1 MWEGIEGSGG
11 YGISGLTLA
20 PKRVVNMKRIYAI
33 MFISLAFVF
42 LFNLNTF
49 AQKDNAEHISIILPT
64 ESIARFVTKLLPY
77 EINLGENSSGSLF
90 IKSINNI
97 KIEDNKISFSLS
109 IYGKDI
115 TYSVKMGQQTASIEI
130 GSVNLL
136 NDWESSIR
144 FDVDKKV
151 LYIKPHL
158 KKPVDTKKEN
168 YNEILIN
175 SIFIA
180 FSDIE
185 YPVDL
190 QEIDPITTEIM
201 DKLLTVNIE
210 ILNIYAANNKMT
222 IEFRPIPHISDKNKI
237 PVENGN

>member
-1 MWEGIEGSGG
+1 MWEGVEGAGG

-20 PKRVVNMKRIYAI
+20 PKWVVNMKRLYAI
-33 MFISLAFVF
+33 IFISLVFVF

-64 ESIARFVTKLLPY
+64 ESIAKFVTKLLPY
-77 EINLGENSSGSLF
+77 EINMGENISGSFL
-90 IKSINNI
+90 IKSIDNI
-97 KIEDNKISFSLS
+97 KIEDKKISFSS
-109 IYGKDI
+109 YISGKDI
-115 TYSVKMGQQTASIEI
+115 TYSAKMGQQTASIEI

-158 KKPVDTKKEN
+158 KNPIDTKNAN

-175 SIFIA
+175 SLFIV

-185 YPVDL
+185 YPFDL
-190 QEIDPITTEIM
+190 QEIDPISTEIM
-201 DKLLTVNIE
+201 GKLLTVNFE
-210 ILNIYAANNKMT
+210 ILNIYAANSKMT

>member
-1 MWEGIEGSGG
+1 
-11 YGISGLTLA
+11 
-20 PKRVVNMKRIYAI
+20 MKRIYAI
-33 MFISLAFVF
+33 VLISLAFVS

-64 ESIARFVTKLLPY
+64 ESIAEFVTRLLPY
-77 EINLGENSSGSLF
+77 EINLGENISGSLF

-109 IYGKDI
+109 IQGKDI

-130 GSVNLL
+130 GSVDLL
-136 NDWESSIR
+136 NDWECSIR

-158 KKPVDTKKEN
+158 KKPVDTNKEN

-175 SIFIA
+175 SIFIV

-190 QEIDPITTEIM
+190 QELDPITAEIL
-201 DKLLTVNIE
+201 DKLLTVNFE
-210 ILNIYAANNKMT
+210 ILNIYAADNKMT
-222 IEFRPIPHISDKNKI
+222 IEFRPIPHLSDKNKI
-237 PVENGN
+237 PVEHDN

>member
-1 MWEGIEGSGG
+1 
-11 YGISGLTLA
+11 
-20 PKRVVNMKRIYAI
+20 
-33 MFISLAFVF
+33 
-42 LFNLNTF
+42 
-49 AQKDNAEHISIILPT
+49 
-64 ESIARFVTKLLPY
+64 VTKLLPY
-77 EINLGENSSGSLF
+77 EINLGENFSGHLF

-97 KIEDNKISFSLS
+97 KIEDNKISFSLF

-115 TYSVKMGQQTASIEI
+115 TYSVKMGQQTAGIEL

-151 LYIKPHL
+151 LYITPHL
-158 KKPVDTKKEN
+158 KKPVDTKKKN

-175 SIFIA
+175 SLFIVL
-180 FSDIE
+180 SDIE

-201 DKLLTVNIE
+201 DKLLTVNFE

-222 IEFRPIPHISDKNKI
+222 IEFRPIPHISNKNKI

>member
-1 MWEGIEGSGG
+1 
-11 YGISGLTLA
+11 
-20 PKRVVNMKRIYAI
+20 MKRIYAI

-42 LFNLNTF
+42 LFNLNSF

-64 ESIARFVTKLLPY
+64 ESIAKFVTGLLPY
-77 EINLGENSSGSLF
+77 EINLGEKFSGSLF
-90 IKSINNI
+90 IKSINYI
-97 KIEDNKISFSLS
+97 KIEDNKISFSLF

-115 TYSVKMGQQTASIEI
+115 TYSVKIGQQTASIEI

-136 NDWESSIR
+136 SDWESSIR

-158 KKPVDTKKEN
+158 KKTVDTKKKN

-175 SIFIA
+175 SLFIV

-201 DKLLTVNIE
+201 DKLLTVNFE

-222 IEFRPIPHISDKNKI
+222 IEFRPIPHISDKNNI
-237 PVENGN
+237 PVKNGN

>member
-1 MWEGIEGSGG
+1 MWEGIEETGG

-33 MFISLAFVF
+33 IFISLAFVF
-42 LFNLNTF
+42 LFSLNTF
-49 AQKDNAEHISIILPT
+49 AKKDNAEHISIILPT

-77 EINLGENSSGSLF
+77 EINLGENFSGSFF

-97 KIEDNKISFSLS
+97 KIEVDKISFSLL

-115 TYSVKMGQQTASIEI
+115 TYSVKMGQQTAGIEL

-158 KKPVDTKKEN
+158 INPVDTEKAS

-175 SIFIA
+175 SLFIV

-201 DKLLTVNIE
+201 DKLLTLNFE

-222 IEFRPIPHISDKNKI
+222 IEFRPTPHISDKNKVS
-237 PVENGN
+237 VENSN

>member
-1 MWEGIEGSGG
+1 MWEGIEGAGG

-33 MFISLAFVF
+33 MFINLAFVF

-64 ESIARFVTKLLPY
+64 ESIAKFVTRLLPY
-77 EINLGENSSGSLF
+77 EINMGENISGSFL
-90 IKSINNI
+90 IKSIDNI
-97 KIEDNKISFSLS
+97 KIEDNKISFSSS

-115 TYSVKMGQQTASIEI
+115 TYSAKMGQQTASIEI

-136 NDWESSIR
+136 NDWESFIR

-158 KKPVDTKKEN
+158 KNPVDTKKEN

-190 QEIDPITTEIM
+190 QGIDPITTEIM
-201 DKLLTVNIE
+201 DKLLTVNFE

-222 IEFRPIPHISDKNKI
+222 IEFRPIPHLSDKI

>member
-1 MWEGIEGSGG
+1 M
-11 YGISGLTLA
+11 SGLTLA

-33 MFISLAFVF
+33 LFISLAFVF

-49 AQKDNAEHISIILPT
+49 AQKENAEHISIILPT
-64 ESIARFVTKLLPY
+64 ESIAKFVTRLLPY
-77 EINLGENSSGSLF
+77 EINMGENISGSFL
-90 IKSINNI
+90 IKSIDNI
-97 KIEDNKISFSLS
+97 KIEDNKISFSSS

-115 TYSVKMGQQTASIEI
+115 TYSAKMGQQTASIEI

-175 SIFIA
+175 SIFIT

-201 DKLLTVNIE
+201 DKLRDYNPKKGKSTAS
-210 ILNIYAANNKMT
+210 YWSY
-222 IEFRPIPHISDKNKI
+222 R
-237 PVENGN
+237 